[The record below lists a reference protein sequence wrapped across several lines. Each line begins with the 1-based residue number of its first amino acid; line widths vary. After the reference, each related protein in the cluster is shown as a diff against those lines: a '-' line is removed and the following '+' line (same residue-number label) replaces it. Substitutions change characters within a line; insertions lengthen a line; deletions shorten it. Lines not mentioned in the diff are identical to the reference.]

1 MARELKNALQNKL
14 KQQVMDALLEAHQS
28 LEVPRALVDQEIKG
42 MRRQMFQ
49 QFGGAAGQDLD
60 LDSLL
65 PDEMFRENA
74 ERRVKLGLVMAEFIS
89 QQGLQADGAKVREL
103 IEEMASTYQDPEE
116 VINYYYSNQEELSS
130 VESRV
135 LEDQAVERLL
145 ENADINEKQCS
156 YQEAISQAGQT
167 TA

>member
-1 MARELKNALQNKL
+1 
-14 KQQVMDALLEAHQS
+14 
-28 LEVPRALVDQEIKG
+28 
-42 MRRQMFQ
+42 
-49 QFGGAAGQDLD
+49 
-60 LDSLL
+60 
-65 PDEMFRENA
+65 
-74 ERRVKLGLVMAEFIS
+74 
-89 QQGLQADGAKVREL
+89 
-103 IEEMASTYQDPEE
+103 MASTYQDPEE

-156 YQEAISQAGQT
+156 YQEAIRQAGPT